1 MAGKANPSGLLL
13 SWHLQDA
20 FEVVIQEAAKSG
32 ARTRTKKHGTV
43 QNMRIT
49 EKGKVENK
57 TDQLLMLVTTTTQD
71 AKEAPYALQFGKL
84 TWSGLRPDLLEAVK
98 KGLVSKPTPKQ
109 VASKL
114 CSHVSSSVVSFCV
127 LCLKVKSRASTTSG

>member
-13 SWHLQDA
+13 TWHLQDA
-20 FEVVIQEAAKSG
+20 FEVHIQEAGKPG
-32 ARTRTKKHGTV
+32 ARVRKKSHGTV
-43 QNMRIT
+43 QSMRIT

-57 TDQLLMLVTTTTQD
+57 TDQLLMLLTTTTQD
-71 AKEAPYALQFGKL
+71 AKAAPYALQFGKL

-127 LCLKVKSRASTTSG
+127 LCLKAKSRASTASG

>member
-1 MAGKANPSGLLL
+1 MAQCRACESRRR
-13 SWHLQDA
+13 
-20 FEVVIQEAAKSG
+20 E
-32 ARTRTKKHGTV
+32 
-43 QNMRIT
+43 
-49 EKGKVENK
+49 KVENK
-57 TDQLLMLVTTTTQD
+57 TDQLLMLVSTTTQD

-114 CSHVSSSVVSFCV
+114 CSHVSSSVVSFGM
-127 LCLKVKSRASTTSG
+127 LCLKAKSRASTASG